1 MHEILNMKTDLKY
14 WSKRILVFLAKGA
27 LPVFVCY
34 MLVSELNETKPFI
47 EARISKIKGIED
59 TLHTFPKAVV
69 LGEQKISIAQPNFTM
84 KYLGPRSFFDPMY
97 LLLFFLVTLINTFF
111 FWDFT
116 YRNPFTKKALLGL
129 QIGFVLL
136 LVFII
141 ANSYRYDWFGEQVK
155 ILTNGQFIFTKP
167 SLGTLPE
174 FWILFVLF
182 RLVRIFMKAVDLQK
196 VNDLT
201 I

>member
-1 MHEILNMKTDLKY
+1 MKRDFKE
-14 WSKRILVFLAKGA
+14 WVKRILFFLFKGA
-27 LPVFVCY
+27 LPLLISII
-34 MLVSELNETKPFI
+34 LVSELNETQPII
-47 EARISKIKGIED
+47 EASISKVRGTED
-59 TLHTFPKAVV
+59 TLQTFPKAVI
-69 LGEQKISIAQPNFTM
+69 LGENKIIIAQPNSTM

-97 LLLFFLVTLINTFF
+97 LFLLFLVTLINAFF

-116 YRNPFTKKALLGL
+116 YRNPFTKKALVGL

-155 ILTNGQFIFTKP
+155 ILTNGQFIYIKP
-167 SLGTLPE
+167 TLGTLPE

-196 VNDLT
+196 INDLT
-201 I
+201 V